1 MALHYISLYLQKWD
15 IRVINIIRYLL
26 FMIFLRKEKLALILI
41 ILIMLPGIGY
51 SDSWF
56 GYVKTTDDFW
66 SVYRHGDNMSFESDQ
81 YIEGE
86 IKAFVGPR
94 GRVLSPYCSHFENM
108 NLIDVRHNERTA
120 ASEGNYSSQEHID
133 AWAQIRMPVG
143 LDIAKSTYSD
153 TYLIK
158 FIERWQANISASQRL
173 EYSGKGINNRDF
185 SGNNFDFVG
194 ANLLFNKNLSKDRTI
209 EMRLDKM
216 NATVL
221 ATDNDIIQVE
231 RKPTRDLNYQISTS
245 TTGIADLRYQQSGHE
260 FEQAPLTGYEIINRG
275 EERYYG
281 AFNMTKK
288 IRMKSQFPDSM
299 ESDHWLPC
307 CYQGWK
313 DMNIFDKKTLN
324 ADEIFNCACS
334 RMQGEKS

>member
-1 MALHYISLYLQKWD
+1 
-15 IRVINIIRYLL
+15 
-26 FMIFLRKEKLALILI
+26 
-41 ILIMLPGIGY
+41 MLPGIAS

-66 SVYRHGDNMSFESDQ
+66 SVYRHGDNMSFESNQ
-81 YIEGE
+81 YIEGK

-94 GRVLSPYCSHFENM
+94 GRVLSPYCSHFQDM
-108 NLIDVRHNERTA
+108 NLIDVRLNERTA

-143 LDIAKSTYSD
+143 LDITKSTYSD

-173 EYSGKGINNRDF
+173 EYSGKNINNRDF

-194 ANLLFNKNLSKDRTI
+194 ANLLFNKNLSKDRII
-209 EMRLDKM
+209 EMRLDRM

-221 ATDNDIIQVE
+221 ATDDDIIQIE
-231 RKPTRDLNYQISTS
+231 RKPTRELNYQISTS
-245 TTGIADLRYQQSGHE
+245 TTGIADLKYQQSG
-260 FEQAPLTGYEIINRG
+260 QRLDQTTLTGYETLNSG
-275 EERYYG
+275 DERYYG
-281 AFNMTKK
+281 SFNITKK
-288 IRMKSQFPDSM
+288 VRMKSRFPDSR
-299 ESDHWLPC
+299 ESYQWLPC

-313 DMNIFDKKTLN
+313 DMNILDRRTLN
-324 ADEIFNCACS
+324 AEEIFSCACS
-334 RMQGEKS
+334 GVQGEIQ